1 MLLGVFCPGMHV
13 GMPGYSKSA
22 SVGGL
27 GEAASVYSPM
37 RERMGYF
44 VVVSNEGSATPSWGG
59 GRRKKQRPARCCF
72 FDSAEG
78 VPITF

>member
-37 RERMGYF
+37 RERMGCF
-44 VVVSNEGSATPSWGG
+44 VFVSDVPRRDAAVVIIALIFNRWP
-59 GRRKKQRPARCCF
+59 RL
-72 FDSAEG
+72 
-78 VPITF
+78 